1 MPKKKRILTFQRLS
15 NDDPNGSASK
25 YQSVWIFALFDL
37 PVNTK
42 QSRRQYTQFRKALI
56 KEGFSMLQYSVYARY
71 CPSEEA
77 STAHRNHVHSVL
89 PPDGQVRL
97 LSVTDV
103 QFGKMEVFFGK
114 KREKV
119 EDAPL
124 QLMLF

>member
-1 MPKKKRILTFQRLS
+1 
-15 NDDPNGSASK
+15 
-25 YQSVWIFALFDL
+25 
-37 PVNTK
+37 
-42 QSRRQYTQFRKALI
+42 
-56 KEGFSMLQYSVYARY
+56 MLQYSVYARY

-77 STAHRNHVHSVL
+77 STAHRNHVHAVL

-97 LSVTDV
+97 LSVTDA